1 MSRYHKAAIDG
12 YLDLLKEATKKDLN
26 TPDEDGM
33 TPTLWAAFHGHGD
46 ALQLICS
53 RGGDPDRCDIWGNT
67 PLHHAANN
75 GHMHILSFLVN
86 FNANLF
92 ALDNEFHT
100 AMDVAASRDRMDCV
114 RFLDASASQRTTK
127 DPRRVAN
134 LKKEAT
140 KEAEKRVKLCEK
152 VKKRHQTKMD
162 KMYQTNSGSISK
174 HGTGAQTSTTGSLSN
189 EQFSQLINS
198 KPSGS
203 LSKSVMGTL
212 QRFGKKDKGGTLPKG
227 GGDGNVVF
235 GTQGNPEFLGVFS
248 EQEENEEETED
259 AHRGED
265 DAEGAQNKLS
275 IFNRPGL
282 GGLTFMKKLGSDADD
297 MPNESNENLGFL
309 VQNEIF
315 GAGDDDG
322 GAGGFDADVPW
333 EQDELG
339 LDDELDEETS
349 PLDTFLSTLSLQEFT
364 MAFNREKLDL
374 EALMLCSDDDLKG
387 IRIQLGPRKKILEAA
402 ARRTSALS
410 SPGKMKVTVL

>member
-1 MSRYHKAAIDG
+1 
-12 YLDLLKEATKKDLN
+12 
-26 TPDEDGM
+26 
-33 TPTLWAAFHGHGD
+33 
-46 ALQLICS
+46 
-53 RGGDPDRCDIWGNT
+53 
-67 PLHHAANN
+67 
-75 GHMHILSFLVN
+75 MHILSFLVN

-127 DPRRVAN
+127 DPKRVVT

-162 KMYQTNSGSISK
+162 KMYQSNGGSISK
-174 HGTGAQTSTTGSLSN
+174 KGAGAQTSTTGSLSN
-189 EQFSQLINS
+189 EQFSKLINS
-198 KPSGS
+198 KPSSGS
-203 LSKSVMGTL
+203 LSASVMGTL
-212 QRFGKKDKGGTLPKG
+212 QRFGKKDKGGTLTK

-235 GTQGNPEFLGVFS
+235 GTQGNPEFLDVFS
-248 EQEENEEETED
+248 EQDENEEETED
-259 AHRGED
+259 SNRGED
-265 DAEGAQNKLS
+265 EEEEAQNKLS

-282 GGLTFMKKLGSDADD
+282 GGLTFMKKLGVEADD
-297 MPNESNENLGFL
+297 MADESNENLGYL
-309 VQNEIF
+309 VQNDIF

-364 MAFNREKLDL
+364 VAFNREKLDL
-374 EALMLCSDDDLKG
+374 EALLLCSDDDLKG

-410 SPGKMKVTVL
+410 NPGKMRVTAL